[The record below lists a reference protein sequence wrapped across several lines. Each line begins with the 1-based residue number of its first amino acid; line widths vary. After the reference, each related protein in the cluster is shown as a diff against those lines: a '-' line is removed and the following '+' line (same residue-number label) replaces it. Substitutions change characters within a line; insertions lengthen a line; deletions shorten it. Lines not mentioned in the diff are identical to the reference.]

1 MMLPRSVISLLD
13 SGPGHS
19 VFMAGAVGSPAKP
32 RREDDAAVADVATA
46 FLVGRTQKIALIF
59 QFKSLFRT
67 WCEILLGQPNQGSYK
82 KVTV

>member
-32 RREDDAAVADVATA
+32 RREDDAAVAEVATA
-46 FLVGRTQKIALIF
+46 FLVGRTERIGPIF
-59 QFKSLFRT
+59 QL
-67 WCEILLGQPNQGSYK
+67 EAL
-82 KVTV
+82 

>member
-1 MMLPRSVISLLD
+1 MLPRSVISLLD

-46 FLVGRTQKIALIF
+46 FLVGWSEKIAQIF
-59 QFKSLFRT
+59 SLDCCSVFGVKSC
-67 WCEILLGQPNQGSYK
+67 WDS
-82 KVTV
+82 